1 MSIQR
6 LPNSQDACL
15 PLTLHPFLETFLWW
29 KGLNLATTRARS
41 WSKKGQGR
49 LKVKTLIVLSKI
61 KPSFGLF
68 QPSWLIQSY
77 LKLFKIKEL
86 IKKSMRVLWL
96 GHSPPLL
103 SPTSPPCRPAQP
115 PSFPC
120 TNPCVPIFFFF
131 LAAWLYSVKTSFQL
145 KMVGGGRFLPP
156 TLLHHQNLKDQ
167 DGGGATV

>member
-1 MSIQR
+1 M
-6 LPNSQDACL
+6 LACL
-15 PLTLHPFLETFLWW
+15 PLNLHPFLETFLWW
-29 KGLNLATTRARS
+29 KGLDLATTRARS

-103 SPTSPPCRPAQP
+103 SPTSPPCTTTL
-115 PSFPC
+115 FPMY
-120 TNPCVPIFFFF
+120 NPFFPMYNP
-131 LAAWLYSVKTSFQL
+131 LGQQ
-145 KMVGGGRFLPP
+145 VGGGRFLPP
-156 TLLHHQNLKDQ
+156 TLLHHQKQKDH
-167 DGGGATV
+167 DG